1 MLSLDPSS
9 KASRSLFGRVSLGY
23 LAVES
28 RKTDEWSRFLAEG
41 LGLHVDTL
49 APGEIVAR
57 VDSYQRRLIV
67 CDGNA
72 EDVVAIGW
80 QMSDLDAL
88 TLAVARL
95 SRLGIEVEEGTAAEA
110 ALRGVQRLW
119 YFVGP
124 KALRTELF
132 VDAVLS
138 EEPLRMKAN
147 GFVTGTA
154 GLGHVAITTRQP
166 EAMQAF
172 WKQVFDARLSDEI
185 EDKIDGV
192 NLAFS
197 FLRLN
202 ERHHSLATAATRGI
216 RLNPF
221 RTQIHHM
228 NLQCAS
234 LEDVIQGY
242 LRCRALGSPIAHSI
256 GQHPNDRE
264 LSFYVQ
270 SPSGFELELGW
281 NPLEVEER
289 TWRPTSYQG
298 ISLWGHRPENLS
310 ILSRLARIRQGLA
323 SLMHPEFTVQGK
335 RK

>member
-1 MLSLDPSS
+1 MSILDSGS
-9 KASRSLFGRVSLGY
+9 KVPRDLFGRINLGY

-28 RKTDEWSRFLAEG
+28 RQVDEWRRFLADG
-41 LGLHVDTL
+41 LGLHVDIYSRD
-49 APGEIVAR
+49 EIVAR
-57 VDSYQRRLIV
+57 VDGHARRVIV
-67 CDGNA
+67 RAGAA
-72 EDVVAIGW
+72 EDVAAIGW
-80 QMSDLDAL
+80 QMADAEAL
-88 TLAVARL
+88 ALAVGRL
-95 SRLGIEVEEGTAAEA
+95 SRLGIKVQEGSAAEA
-110 ALRGVQRLW
+110 ALRGVRRVW

-132 VDAVLS
+132 VDAVVS
-138 EEPLRMKAN
+138 EQPLRMQAS
-147 GFVTGTA
+147 GFVTGSA

-166 EAMQAF
+166 EAMQMF

-185 EDKIDGV
+185 EDKIDGI
-192 NLAFS
+192 NLDFS

-216 RLNPF
+216 RLNPLK
-221 RTQIHHM
+221 TQIHHM

-234 LEDVIQGY
+234 LDDVIQGY
-242 LRCRALGSPIAHSI
+242 LRCRAMGYPIAASI

-281 NPLEVEER
+281 NPLEVEEQN
-289 TWRPTSYQG
+289 WCPTSYQG

-310 ILSRLARIRQGLA
+310 LRGRLARARQGLA
-323 SLMHPEFTVQGK
+323 SLLQPEFTVRG
-335 RK
+335 RS